1 MGLEAYI
8 KARNEERKKLMFEFK
23 EPTITIWV
31 STRRQV
37 FRYHTAELLILT
49 DQDFIFIKEP
59 GSDKFLTFLCHDL
72 ESELIELPALPDVC
86 LKLSLPGRPLRLN
99 DILPQLESF
108 IKTLLSKSVKDDQ
121 L

>member
-59 GSDKFLTFLCHDL
+59 GSDQFLVFTCHDL
-72 ESELIELPALPDVC
+72 EGELIDMPYFPDIC
-86 LKLSLPGRPLRLN
+86 LKFSLHRRRLKLD
-99 DILPQLESF
+99 DILAELESF
-108 IKTLLSKSVKDDQ
+108 IKTLLSKSLKED
-121 L
+121 